1 MSELDRREYD
11 DHDERVSRAVSVMR
25 QTVEN
30 LFAKNGFVAPDDIL
44 AAYGLAMDELGVG
57 PRGYFLPKAL
67 SEALDSLL
75 KEFAS
80 KNISAHQHQWRSS
93 LGIQLDDG
101 DYAKIGRGSK
111 WEAGVTDQD
120 TGKTYLVRGASCG
133 LPRCYCDAVI
143 AAELKSR
150 LH

>member
-1 MSELDRREYD
+1 MSGRHRMPLSAWRKLKNAPTL
-11 DHDERVSRAVSVMR
+11 RA
-25 QTVEN
+25 
-30 LFAKNGFVAPDDIL
+30 GDDIL

-67 SEALDSLL
+67 AEALDALL

-80 KNISAHQHQWRSS
+80 KKIFPRISINGEARI
-93 LGIQLDDG
+93 GIQLDDG

-133 LPRCYCDAVI
+133 LPGCYCDAVI
-143 AAELKSR
+143 VAELKSR